1 MKKSC
6 YLAINDQCSPSYRN
20 QSIESIDWL
29 LYDEV
34 HWSLMGE
41 ALRFFAIPNGLTH
54 YYTVLKDLDFLTVIP
69 LQWKQNTC
77 QISNTYR
84 ILEYIYKIAELKK
97 KKKQHLSK
105 NAGLQ
110 VTVSRLVPLEIAEF
124 HLNSCLESICEKL
137 IL

>member
-6 YLAINDQCSPSYRN
+6 YLAINDHCSPSYRN

-97 KKKQHLSK
+97 KKKKIWVKMRACRSQYRGWFPSK
-105 NAGLQ
+105 LPNFIW
-110 VTVSRLVPLEIAEF
+110 TVVWKVPAK
-124 HLNSCLESICEKL
+124 N
-137 IL
+137 